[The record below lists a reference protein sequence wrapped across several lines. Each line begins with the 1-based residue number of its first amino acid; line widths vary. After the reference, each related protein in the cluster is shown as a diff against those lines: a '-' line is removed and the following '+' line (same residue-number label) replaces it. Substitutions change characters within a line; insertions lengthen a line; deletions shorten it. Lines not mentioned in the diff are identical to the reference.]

1 MTIGE
6 KINELRKAK
15 NMQFVELAKKSGVSA
30 VTLSN
35 WNKGKRKPQP
45 IALKKVADALEVD
58 FEELTKF
65 L

>member
-6 KINELRKAK
+6 KINNLRKEK
-15 NMQFVELAKKSGVSA
+15 NMTFSDLAKKSGVSI

-35 WNKGKRKPQP
+35 WNTGKTSPQLV
-45 IALKKVADALEVD
+45 ALKRVADALNYD
-58 FEELTKF
+58 FEELVKF